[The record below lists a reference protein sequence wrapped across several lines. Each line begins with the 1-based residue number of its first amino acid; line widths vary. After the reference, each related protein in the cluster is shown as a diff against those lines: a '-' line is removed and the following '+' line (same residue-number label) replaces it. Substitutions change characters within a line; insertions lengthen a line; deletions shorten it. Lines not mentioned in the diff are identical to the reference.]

1 MSLDLFSG
9 CWFRFDCL
17 FLNNQYKREKW
28 VKIDSKLLS
37 EEREREGELFNFV
50 ISRRNERDKT
60 AEVEREFS
68 VRERARERQRQRE
81 RGKGR
86 QRGSKKDTEKKGGGR
101 NREEIVLE
109 REK

>member
-1 MSLDLFSG
+1 MADWVSVRLFRVEEKAQGEGGGGCLHMGLDLFSG

-28 VKIDSKLLS
+28 VKID
-37 EEREREGELFNFV
+37 RERGGELFNFV

-68 VRERARERQRQRE
+68 ARERARERQR
-81 RGKGR
+81 
-86 QRGSKKDTEKKGGGR
+86 
-101 NREEIVLE
+101 
-109 REK
+109 